1 MSLELDADALLFVP
15 LGGAGEIGM
24 NLNLYGCRGR
34 WLMVDLGITFG
45 DDSMPG
51 VDVVMPDPAFI
62 EARRDDLIGL
72 VLTHA
77 HEDHIGA
84 VPYLWPRLK
93 CPIYATPFT
102 ASVLRPK
109 LAEAGLTDEAKITEV
124 PMSGRIELDPFALE
138 LITLTHSIP
147 EPNAVAIHTP
157 FGTVLH
163 TGDWKLDPDPLVG
176 GTTDEAALRRLGEA
190 GVLAMVCDSTNVLRD
205 GESGS
210 EAALRDSLMEL
221 VGGAENRV
229 AIACFSSNVAR
240 LETIAAVAAAH
251 GRHAALI
258 GRSLWRIHQAARENG
273 FLGRVP
279 DFITEHDV
287 GYLSKDK
294 LLLACT
300 GSQGEPRAALSRIAN
315 GAHPNVVLG
324 DGDMVIFSSRIIP
337 GNERPIF
344 RLHNQL
350 ARRGVRVVTERDHF
364 VHVSGHP
371 ARDELTRMYQ
381 WVRPR
386 VAVPVHGEYRHL
398 AAHAALARECQVH
411 EAVVAENGAVVRLAP
426 GPAMVVGQVA
436 SGRLVLDGR
445 EIYPLKG
452 PVLRDRGRI
461 IHNGVAAATLIVD
474 AAGSLL
480 ADPQV
485 TLRAVLDGDAG
496 ADLVARVI
504 VAVRK
509 AVERLPATDR
519 RDDDVVSEAARRAVR
534 RTIRAELGKRPVTDV
549 HLARMNRA

>member
-45 DDSMPG
+45 DESMPG

-109 LAEAGLTDEAKITEV
+109 LAEAGLTDAAKITEV

-176 GTTDEAALRRLGEA
+176 DTTDEAALRRLGEA

-210 EAALRDSLMEL
+210 EAAVRDSLMEL
-221 VGGAENRV
+221 VGEAENRV

-240 LETIAAVAAAH
+240 LETIAAAAAAH

-258 GRSLWRIHQAARENG
+258 GRSLWRIYQAARENG
-273 FLGRVP
+273 YLADVP

-315 GAHPNVVLG
+315 DAHPNVVLG

-337 GNERPIF
+337 GNETPIF

-350 ARRGVRVVTERDHF
+350 ARRGVRVVTERDHL

-386 VAVPVHGEYRHL
+386 IAVPVHGEYRHL
-398 AAHAALARECQVH
+398 HAHAALARECQVH

-426 GPAMVVGQVA
+426 GPAKVVGQVT

-474 AAGSLL
+474 AKGCLL

-485 TLRAVLDGDAG
+485 TLRAVLGGDAG

-504 VAVRK
+504 AAVRK
-509 AVERLPATDR
+509 AVEHLPAADR
-519 RDDDVVSEAARRAVR
+519 KDDAALSEAARRAVR
-534 RTIRAELGKRPVTDV
+534 RTVRAELGKRPVTDV
-549 HLARMNRA
+549 HLVRL